1 MVDSRPSYD
10 VEQLNLIS
18 FYTRIEALSS
28 RVRSLAGM
36 SRAAKATLIASIV
49 VSSLTVWGVHYLQQ
63 KEHDVRMPFPHP
75 PMDFANARS
84 LDNVPGCS
92 SG

>member
-28 RVRSLAGM
+28 RVRSPCCN
-36 SRAAKATLIASIV
+36 
-49 VSSLTVWGVHYLQQ
+49 VSSSQG
-63 KEHDVRMPFPHP
+63 DVDSFYRRILAHRMGGPLPS
-75 PMDFANARS
+75 AERT
-84 LDNVPGCS
+84 
-92 SG
+92 